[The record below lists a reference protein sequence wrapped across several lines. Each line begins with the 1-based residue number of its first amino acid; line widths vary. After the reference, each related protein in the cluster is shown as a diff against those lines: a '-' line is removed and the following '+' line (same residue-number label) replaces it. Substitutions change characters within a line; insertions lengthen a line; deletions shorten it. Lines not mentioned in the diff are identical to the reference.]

1 MRVLVTGGLGYIGGA
16 VVRRVLAQGD
26 EVVAVDLPRLNI
38 TPPTPRAGLEVHYA
52 DVTEPDEIAPLM
64 RDIDV
69 VVHAAGIHQ
78 ADDVARHPHR
88 HVEVNVN
95 GTYNMLEAAAN
106 VGVSRFVHLSTAKI
120 YGPSTA
126 PSREADLVR
135 PADEY
140 SLGKYAA
147 ESFCTHFAATT
158 PLEVCMLRPFS
169 VYGPGMDLRT
179 GYCGMLL
186 DALMGGAAA
195 VLPGRPD
202 FSRDFVHL
210 DTVVDVVLATITS
223 PVPPPPTLNVG
234 SGVATSLAELVDIFR
249 GQVCRRLPV
258 TYSEARP
265 GTLDRT
271 LADISLMSDFAC
283 PDIPDLRTGIIE
295 TIAAQRMQRARR

>member
-1 MRVLVTGGLGYIGGA
+1 MRVLVTGGLGYIGGG
-16 VVRRVLAQGD
+16 VVRRLVERGD
-26 EVVAVDLPRLNI
+26 EVVAIDLPRLNI
-38 TPPTPRAGLEVHYA
+38 TPPKPQAGLEVHYA
-52 DVTEPDEIAPLM
+52 DVTAPEEIAPLL
-64 RDIDV
+64 RDVDV
-69 VVHAAGIHQ
+69 VVHAAGIPQ
-78 ADDVARHPHR
+78 ADDVVRHPHR

-106 VGVSRFVHLSTAKI
+106 AGIPRFVHLSTAKL

-126 PSREADLVR
+126 PSNEADLVR

-147 ESFCTHFAATT
+147 ESFCTHFASTT

-169 VYGPGMDLRT
+169 VYGPRMDLRT

-186 DALMGGAAA
+186 DALMSGAAA

-210 DTVVDVVLATITS
+210 ETVVDVVLAAITS
-223 PVPPPPTLNVG
+223 VAPPPPTINVG
-234 SGVATSLAELVDIFR
+234 SGVSTSLADLVDLFR
-249 GQVCRRLPV
+249 GEICRRLPV
-258 TYSEARP
+258 TYSDPRP

-271 LADISLMSDFAC
+271 LADISLMNDFAC
-283 PDIPDLRTGIIE
+283 PHIPDLRTGIIE
-295 TIAAQRMQRARR
+295 TIATQRRRR